1 MNAKITRRHTLAAF
15 ALAATALSP
24 IAAHAED
31 VVKIGVI
38 LPMTGQAASTG
49 REIVAAIKLFQ
60 AQKGDKAGG
69 KKVEVIVKDDTGV
82 ADITKRLAQELVVN
96 DKVAVIAGFGMTP
109 LALAAAPIATQAKVP
124 EVVMAAG
131 TAIITEASPFV
142 VRTSF
147 TLPQN
152 TMPIAQWAVKNG
164 IKKVVTLVSDY
175 GPGIDAEKTFVATVK
190 EHGGQVLE
198 SLRAPLK
205 NPEFAPFLQKAKDLK
220 PDALFLF
227 VPSGQGAA
235 LMKQVSERDFAKEG
249 IKVIGTG
256 DVTDDEQ
263 LNGMGDPVL
272 GMITSHNYS
281 ADHDS
286 PENKA
291 YVAAFEKANAGMRP
305 NFMSVGGYDGMA
317 LIYAALDKTKGDTN
331 GTKLVEAMKGM
342 SWTSPRGPISI
353 DPETRDIIQ
362 NVYIRKVKKK
372 NGQLYNVEF
381 ETMANIKDPF
391 KAAKAAK
398 K

>member
-1 MNAKITRRHTLAAF
+1 MINFTRRHTLAAL
-15 ALAATALSP
+15 AVAATALSP
-24 IAAHAED
+24 LGARAED
-31 VVKIGVI
+31 TVKVGVI

-49 REIVAAIKLFQ
+49 REIAAAINLYQ
-60 AQKGDKAGG
+60 AQHGDKAGG

-82 ADITKRLAQELVVN
+82 ADITKRLAQELIVN
-96 DKVAVIAGFGMTP
+96 DKVSFIAGFGLTP
-109 LALAAAPIATQAKVP
+109 LALAAAPIATQAKTP
-124 EVVMAAG
+124 EIVMAAG

-152 TMPIAQWAVKNG
+152 TKPIADWALKNG

-175 GPGIDAEKTFVATVK
+175 GPGIDAEKTVVATIK
-190 EHGGQVLE
+190 AGGGEVLE

-235 LMKQVSERDFAKEG
+235 LMKQVSEREFAKDG

-263 LNGMGDPVL
+263 VNGMGDPVL
-272 GMITSHNYS
+272 GMITSMNYS

-291 YVAAFEKANAGMRP
+291 FVSAFEKANPGMRP
-305 NFMSVGGYDGMA
+305 NFMAVGGYDGMA
-317 LIYAALDKTKGDTN
+317 LIYKALDKTKGDTD

-342 SWTSPRGPISI
+342 AWTSPRGPISI
-353 DPETRDIIQ
+353 DPETRDIVQ
-362 NVYIRKVKKK
+362 NVYIRKVEKK

-381 ETMANIKDPF
+381 ETVPNVKDPF
-391 KAAKAAK
+391 KAAKAAGK
-398 K
+398 